1 MVELEYLAFQ
11 LMKTLES
18 DWDYKASRARTSYLI
33 NFKLE
38 RTARQTEASGPKF
51 FGLPLQANPR
61 VIMGLDYTT
70 TRTLSTGLIIS
81 ELERTTADKWA
92 QLPWPSTSSKFWG
105 GSRLLL
111 QDYMN
116 TTLSSHYFQ
125 IGEVSVKLRPVDTA
139 MLAFFWKERKVD
151 SRRGLQ
157 NYESAFHSIPLLQ
170 TKRGLLETE
179 TTRTRPYPSF
189 HWSKGWKGWYKTET
203 SQLLGSSSGG
213 REDDDKRTPAI
224 PAPRPLMT

>member
-1 MVELEYLAFQ
+1 MRLLGIQ

-18 DWDYKASRARTSYLI
+18 DWDYKGSRAQTSYLI

-38 RTARQTEASGPKF
+38 RTARQTDASGPNF
-51 FGLPLQANPR
+51 LGIPLQANAR
-61 VIMGLDYTT
+61 MVVGLDYTT
-70 TRTLSTGLIIS
+70 TRALSTGLIIS
-81 ELERTTADKWA
+81 KLERTTADVDKWA
-92 QLPWPSTSSKFWG
+92 QLPWLYTWSKCWG
-105 GSRLLL
+105 GSRRGL

-116 TTLSSHYFQ
+116 TTLSSHYFR

-139 MLAFFWKERKVD
+139 LSAFFWKERKVD

-189 HWSKGWKGWYKTET
+189 HWSKEWKGWYKTET
-203 SQLLGSSSGG
+203 SQLLGFSSGG
-213 REDDDKRTPAI
+213 REDDD
-224 PAPRPLMT
+224 